1 MYRDPSS
8 SMAQT
13 IERLEAEIR
22 DLRLL
27 GGGRRE
33 QRLIVMTLLSL
44 LVAVF
49 SVIACVDAR
58 EHTTFVE
65 SQARAHFEDPGGR
78 CPPAP

>member
-1 MYRDPSS
+1 
-8 SMAQT
+8 MAQT

-33 QRLIVMTLLSL
+33 QRLIVMTLLSV

-49 SVIACVDAR
+49 AVIACVDAR
-58 EHTTFVE
+58 QHTSFIE
-65 SQARAHFEDPGGR
+65 SQVRAHQDDPGRGHQDDPGR
-78 CPPAP
+78 CPNP

>member
-27 GGGRRE
+27 GGGKRE
-33 QRLIVMTLLSL
+33 QRLIVTTLLSV
-44 LVAVF
+44 LVALAAL
-49 SVIACVDAR
+49 IACFDAR
-58 EHTTFVE
+58 QRTSWVE
-65 SQARAHFEDPGGR
+65 AQARAHFDEAGR
-78 CPPAP
+78 SASP

>member
-27 GGGRRE
+27 GGGKRE
-33 QRLIVMTLLSL
+33 QRLIVTTLLSV
-44 LVAVF
+44 LVAL
-49 SVIACVDAR
+49 SALIACVDAR
-58 EHTTFVE
+58 ERASWVE
-65 SQARAHFEDPGGR
+65 NQARTHFEESARSATP
-78 CPPAP
+78 

>member
-27 GGGRRE
+27 GGGKRE
-33 QRLIVMTLLSL
+33 QRLIVATLLSL
-44 LVAVF
+44 LVAL
-49 SVIACVDAR
+49 SALIACFDAR
-58 EHTTFVE
+58 QRASWVE
-65 SQARAHFEDPGGR
+65 NQARAHFEDPGR
-78 CPPAP
+78 YPAP

>member
-1 MYRDPSS
+1 
-8 SMAQT
+8 MAQT

-33 QRLIVMTLLSL
+33 QRLIVMTLLSM

-58 EHTTFVE
+58 QHASFVE
-65 SQARAHFEDPGGR
+65 SQARAHVDEPSQR
-78 CPPAP
+78 SPSP